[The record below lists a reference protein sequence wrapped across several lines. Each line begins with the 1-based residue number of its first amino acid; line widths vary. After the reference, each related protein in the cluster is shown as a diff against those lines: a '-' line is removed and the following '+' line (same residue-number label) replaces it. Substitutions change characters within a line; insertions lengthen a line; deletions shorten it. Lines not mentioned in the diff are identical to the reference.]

1 MHSLPMVSVV
11 IREPAI
17 ETITRHNLYINL
29 YQHLSTVCDS
39 VWTCACVCVCV
50 FRLTF
55 NYLHSVRTITYG
67 RARACAC
74 DLILRTQHSAKP
86 TSTMPTSA
94 SSRTTVMS
102 YNHDLKMEADAV
114 TLLSGPSS
122 RQSADRRELTAVR
135 WHQWYTTAVLDDCR
149 EYVAAKQQVID
160 ALEEDERQAARR
172 RSGATNGDADRST
185 FCTDFWQLEAD
196 IETADDILAK
206 IADLGGDTTNV
217 LSDADADELLE
228 SVLDSTKDIF
238 AEEKAQPCA
247 LFHADDYDADDEAD
261 KLIAEDAGDDG
272 DSNAVSEI
280 VVMCDDVEHTV
291 EADESDT
298 CGSGQD
304 SESSITRNDILC
316 VMMTAVS
323 TLIWFCM

>member
-1 MHSLPMVSVV
+1 
-11 IREPAI
+11 
-17 ETITRHNLYINL
+17 
-29 YQHLSTVCDS
+29 
-39 VWTCACVCVCV
+39 
-50 FRLTF
+50 
-55 NYLHSVRTITYG
+55 
-67 RARACAC
+67 
-74 DLILRTQHSAKP
+74 
-86 TSTMPTSA
+86 
-94 SSRTTVMS
+94 MS

-114 TLLSGPSS
+114 TLLSVPSS
-122 RQSADRRELTAVR
+122 RQSADRRELTEVR

-160 ALEEDERQAARR
+160 ALEEDERQARR
-172 RSGATNGDADRST
+172 RTGATNGDADRST

-247 LFHADDYDADDEAD
+247 LFHADDYDVVDEAD

-280 VVMCDDVEHTV
+280 VVLCDDVEHTV

-304 SESSITRNDILC
+304 SESSITRKDILC